1 MGLNLVSIKLELK
14 HNERNGEVSVRRNIY
29 EAKAYKMLR
38 DEYGLAERLKKYNDD
53 VMKLTEKLEEDI
65 HETCIKMFDDITT
78 E

>member
-14 HNERNGEVSVRRNIY
+14 HNERSGEISIGRNIY
-29 EAKAYKMLR
+29 EAKAYKTLR

-65 HETCIKMFDDITT
+65 HETCFKMFDDITT